1 MKKILMVLTVIII
14 LMLSVFNS
22 SCSNSSPAYKFPL
35 SQTDI
40 EEVIKIQKL
49 PYHLEDS
56 QSFSESHV
64 VYTLKTDEKATI
76 FIETNGL
83 EGERALI
90 ITWALPHD
98 FKDEQLKAFHD
109 VELPRLFELMTVLYG
124 NRKEARK
131 PSKDFIDYA
140 KNIDISKDRGIY
152 WSFRSGDHHYKFKM
166 PQWSTKP
173 TDSNIGSLSV
183 MNSKAYE
190 KDLISRGKVIRESAK
205 SQNSEVLETTVE
217 DIMKTEAGG
226 KYPND
231 RVQLIIVK
239 GNVSEIIKPK
249 SPPKLLTLMSDNL
262 ESDKDSFIRG
272 KLNDSTG
279 SIEIYIQP
287 TSLTDE
293 ELKQERSHYLAR
305 ISPVK
310 GEYIYV
316 LTLSASI
323 E

>member
-1 MKKILMVLTVIII
+1 MKKISMVLTIILI
-14 LMLSVFNS
+14 LMLSVLNS
-22 SCSNSSPAYKFPL
+22 SCSNSSPEHKFPL

-56 QSFSESHV
+56 QNFSESHD
-64 VYTLKTDEKATI
+64 VYTLKTDEGAKI
-76 FIETNGL
+76 FVETNGL
-83 EGERALI
+83 EEERALI

-98 FKDEQLKAFHD
+98 FKDEQLKAFQD
-109 VELPRLFELMTVLYG
+109 VELPRFFELMTVIYG
-124 NRKEARK
+124 NSKEAK
-131 PSKDFIDYA
+131 KTSKDFNDYA
-140 KNIDISKDRGIY
+140 ENIDISKDKGIY
-152 WSFRSGDHHYKFKM
+152 WTFRAGDHHYRFKM
-166 PQWSTKP
+166 SQWSTKS

-205 SQNSEVLETTVE
+205 SQNSEFLETTVE
-217 DIMKTEAGG
+217 DIMKTEAEG

-249 SPPKLLTLMSDNL
+249 SRPKLLTFMSDNL
-262 ESDKDSFIRG
+262 ESDKDNFIRG
-272 KLNDSTG
+272 RLSDSTG
-279 SIEIYIQP
+279 SMEIYIQP

-316 LTLSASI
+316 LTLSALI
-323 E
+323 K